1 MTNTIMKD
9 LIIDALITKGVMRV
23 DAELYLNQII
33 KTVISFGASEELAIK
48 KIASE
53 IENTHFFYHHTDIV
67 SMQALAA
74 RAATLSGW
82 YEEERDILIDAIAS
96 VDYTCT
102 SPVEILNICGYCG
115 GGHSIHSKVFKHM
128 MLTSIIAGF

>member
-23 DAELYLNQII
+23 DAEQYLNQVI
-33 KTVISFGASEELAIK
+33 KTVISFGGNEELAIK
-48 KIASE
+48 KIANE
-53 IENTHFFYHHTDIV
+53 MENTHFFYHHTDIA

-82 YEEERDILIDAIAS
+82 YEEEIAILIDAIVI

-115 GGHSIHSKVFKHM
+115 GGHSIHSKVFKRM
-128 MLTSIIAGF
+128 MLTSIITAF

>member
-9 LIIDALITKGVMRV
+9 LIIDALITKGVVRV
-23 DAELYLNQII
+23 DAEQYLNQVI
-33 KTVISFGASEELAIK
+33 KTVISFGGNEELAIK
-48 KIASE
+48 KIANE
-53 IENTHFFYHHTDIV
+53 MENTHFFYHHTDIA

-82 YEEERDILIDAIAS
+82 YEEEIAILIDAIVS

-115 GGHSIHSKVFKHM
+115 GGHSIHSKVFKRM
-128 MLTSIIAGF
+128 MLTSIITAF

>member
-1 MTNTIMKD
+1 MTNTIMKE
-9 LIIDALITKGVMRV
+9 LIIDAMVTKGVMRV
-23 DAELYLNQII
+23 DAEQYLNQVI
-33 KTVISFGASEELAIK
+33 KTVISFGGNEELAIK
-48 KIASE
+48 KIANE
-53 IENTHFFYHHTDIV
+53 MENTHFFYHHTDIA

-82 YEEERDILIDAIAS
+82 YEEEIAILIDAIVS

-115 GGHSIHSKVFKHM
+115 GGHSIHSKVFKRM
-128 MLTSIIAGF
+128 MLTSIITAF